1 MLQISQNISSGR
13 TSAVSLPTPVS
24 VHGELL
30 IANRASLISAGTE
43 KMVMDIAKK
52 SLIGKAR
59 ERPDQVRRVIEK
71 MKTEGVLDT
80 IRQVREKLDQP
91 MGLGYCSAGV
101 VIAAGKGAD
110 QYQVGDR
117 VASNGPHA
125 GVVSVPVNLCASI
138 DDSVSYEQASFAVLG
153 SISLQG
159 VRLAKVSLGETVFVI
174 GLGLVGQVAVG
185 LLAAAG
191 CRVIGTDPDPA
202 KCELALQSGAA
213 VAQPNLSASDVQT
226 MSRGAGADAVL
237 ITASTS
243 SNGPIELACDAV
255 RAKGRIV
262 LVGVVGLEV
271 PRRPMYFK
279 EVEFVV
285 SCSYGPGRYDPNYEE
300 RGIDYPIG
308 HVRWT
313 EQRNIQAVLDLLA
326 SGKLSVDHLISH
338 RFEIEKAEEAYQ
350 MISEGSEPYVGVVLK
365 YPESLLA
372 TPRISL
378 ASEAPSGVA
387 AAVKG
392 NLRLGVLG
400 AGNFARMTMFPQ
412 LQKTGDFQLT
422 TICSASGMSARSAGE
437 KFGFADCTADEQQ
450 VIRDANTDAVM
461 ILTRHHLHSGQVCD
475 ALDAGKHVFVEK
487 PLAVDGPQLL
497 AVEEA
502 VARNPN
508 RIVMVGFNR
517 RFSAAAVRAKT
528 HFEKV
533 IEPLTIQYRFNAGA
547 IPADVWIQHPAVG
560 GGRIIGEACHAI
572 DLVTFLTGSLPVEV
586 YATCIGGRQ
595 APEIVDDQAFI
606 TIRHENGSISSI
618 GYLAGGD
625 RAMSKE
631 RVEILGGGK
640 MAVIDDFRRVELAS
654 GGRVHTTKTIS
665 GKGHLEEVKA
675 FADGLR
681 NGRWPIPWSEL
692 LSTSWASIAAV
703 QSLREGMPIPL
714 HFARPAEEDTSGD

>member
-1 MLQISQNISSGR
+1 
-13 TSAVSLPTPVS
+13 
-24 VHGELL
+24 
-30 IANRASLISAGTE
+30 
-43 KMVMDIAKK
+43 MDIAKK

-71 MKTEGVLDT
+71 MKSEGVLDT

-101 VIAAGKGAD
+101 VVSAGQGVD
-110 QYQVGDR
+110 QYKVGDR
-117 VASNGPHA
+117 VACNGPHA

-138 DDSVSYEQASFAVLG
+138 AENVSFDQASFAVLG
-153 SISLQG
+153 SISMQG
-159 VRLAKVSLGETVFVI
+159 VRLAKVSLGETVLVI

-213 VAQPNLSASDVQT
+213 IAQPNLSASNVQAL
-226 MSRGAGADAVL
+226 SRGAGADAVL

-243 SNGPIELACDAV
+243 SNGPIELACEAA
-255 RAKGRIV
+255 RTKGRIV

-313 EQRNIQAVLDLLA
+313 EQRNIQAVLDLMA

-338 RFEIEKAEEAYQ
+338 RFDIEQAEQAYQ
-350 MISEGSEPYVGVVLK
+350 MISEGSEPYLGVVLN
-365 YPESLLA
+365 YAESSQA
-372 TPRISL
+372 TPRIPLGKST
-378 ASEAPSGVA
+378 PVA
-387 AAVKG
+387 GALK
-392 NLRLGVLG
+392 LGVLG

-412 LQKTGDFQLT
+412 LQKAGDFQLT
-422 TICSASGMSARSAGE
+422 TICSASGMSAHSAGD
-437 KFGFADCTADEQQ
+437 KFGFSECTADEQE
-450 VIRDANTDAVM
+450 VIRDENTDAVM
-461 ILTRHHLHSGQVCD
+461 ILTRHHLHSGQVCA

-497 AVEEA
+497 AVEDA
-502 VARNPN
+502 VNRNPN
-508 RIVMVGFNR
+508 QIVMVGFNR
-517 RFSAAAVRAKT
+517 RFSEAAQQVKQHFAK
-528 HFEKV
+528 V
-533 IEPLTIQYRFNAGA
+533 MQPLTVQYRFNAGS
-547 IPADVWIQHPAVG
+547 IPADVWIQHPEEG

-572 DLVTFLTGSLPVEV
+572 DLVTYLTGSLPVEV
-586 YATCIGGRQ
+586 YATCIGGPN

-631 RVEILGGGK
+631 RVEVLGGGK

-654 GGRVHTTKTIS
+654 GGKVNTIKTTS
-665 GKGHLEEVKA
+665 GKGHLEEVQA
-675 FADGLR
+675 FAQGMR
-681 NGRWPIPWSEL
+681 KGRWPIEWSEL

-703 QSLREGMPIPL
+703 QSLREGIPIPL
-714 HFARPAEEDTSGD
+714 HFARQPNENTAVD

>member
-1 MLQISQNISSGR
+1 MLKVSQDISSGR
-13 TSAVSLPTPVS
+13 TSTVSLPTPVS
-24 VHGELL
+24 VRGELL

-101 VIAAGKGAD
+101 VIAAGPGVD

-138 DDSVSYEQASFAVLG
+138 DDSVSFEQASFAVLG

-191 CRVIGTDPDPA
+191 CRVIGTDPDPT

-213 VAQPNLSASDVQT
+213 IAQPNLSAADVQT

-338 RFEIEKAEEAYQ
+338 RFDIEKAEEAYQ
-350 MISEGSEPYVGVVLK
+350 MISESSEPYVGVVLK
-365 YPESLLA
+365 YPESSLS
-372 TPRISL
+372 TPRIAFSPK
-378 ASEAPSGVA
+378 SSGG
-387 AAVKG
+387 AAVQGALK
-392 NLRLGVLG
+392 LGVLG

-412 LQKTGDFQLT
+412 LQTSGDFELT

-437 KFGFADCTADEQQ
+437 KFGFAGCTADEQQ
-450 VIRDANTDAVM
+450 AIGDEKTDAVM
-461 ILTRHHLHSGQVCD
+461 ILTRHHLHAGQVCG

-502 VARNPN
+502 VARNPD
-508 RIVMVGFNR
+508 RVVMVGFNR

-547 IPADVWIQHPAVG
+547 IPADVWVQHPAEG

-586 YATCIGGRQ
+586 YATCIGGRH

-654 GGRVHTTKTIS
+654 GGKVHTIKTTS

-681 NGRWPIPWSEL
+681 RGRWPISWSEL

-714 HFARPAEEDTSGD
+714 HFARPAEEDTE